1 MFAPYIEMWE
11 RVYILLRG
19 PLEFIAARQ
28 SYLTSLRNEQAIGD
42 DRQDDDGE
50 DDHHGR

>member
-1 MFAPYIEMWE
+1 MWE
-11 RVYILLRG
+11 RVDILLRG

-28 SYLTSLRNEQAIGD
+28 SYLTSPGNEKAIGD
-42 DRQDDDGE
+42 DRQNDDGE